1 MSIGSPTVKLAETKT
16 GNEMTISEL
25 GSLGELVGAIATV
38 ATLLYLAI
46 QIRANTLVTR
56 RQALKDTIDD
66 VIGWAAHVAATPEN
80 LHCWI
85 NGQGGF
91 YKLSTEDQLR
101 FTALCME
108 IFGAIEATFE
118 AGKSGGVKS
127 ETVGAV
133 TGMILQLSRNN
144 GVWEWWSD
152 MGQYL
157 FADDFSKEVG
167 RIAELDGDAQGVP
180 VIFPYQVPT

>member
-1 MSIGSPTVKLAETKT
+1 
-16 GNEMTISEL
+16 MTISEL